1 MDVLSCART
10 FSSEDICVWGKK
22 GGGGGGGEERRKKK
36 KKRKKKKNKIKKIW
50 SIKYKNKK

>member
-22 GGGGGGGEERRKKK
+22 KEKKKGKKKEKKK
-36 KKRKKKKNKIKKIW
+36 KKKNKKIKKIW
-50 SIKYKNKK
+50 SIKYFF